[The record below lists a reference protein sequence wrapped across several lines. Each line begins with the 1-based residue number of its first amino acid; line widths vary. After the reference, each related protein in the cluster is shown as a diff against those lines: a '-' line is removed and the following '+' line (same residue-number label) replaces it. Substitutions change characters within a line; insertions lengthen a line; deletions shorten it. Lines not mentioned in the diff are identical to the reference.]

1 MPLRKQLLAVA
12 LRIRTSDDAAVAIQI
27 VGEADVGLPQHHLVA
42 ADQRIE
48 GVFGRFALMF
58 GSITFRGSYLSGFV
72 RCGKRLSG
80 RGQRRHF
87 DGGEAD
93 FTSVIENKSA
103 AVNDAADRC
112 IYDCLTAAD
121 DLGPAV
127 LRQRAAAP
135 ATIPTR
141 RCNRSA

>member
-1 MPLRKQLLAVA
+1 
-12 LRIRTSDDAAVAIQI
+12 
-27 VGEADVGLPQHHLVA
+27 
-42 ADQRIE
+42 
-48 GVFGRFALMF
+48 MF
-58 GSITFRGSYLSGFV
+58 GGITFRGSHLSGFV

-103 AVNDAADRC
+103 AVDDAADRC
-112 IYDCLTAAD
+112 IYDCLAAAD
-121 DLGPAV
+121 SPGPAV

-135 ATIPTR
+135 AR
-141 RCNRSA
+141 RCNRSAQNAVPPPYHRRQVKGRNAATLRQVMGPLDKLFMPLKGF